1 MKIGQKIGERSVE
14 IIKSSEFTKYL
25 AEKVH
30 QTNDPDETFGQKL
43 LIIIFLCLPIL
54 ANCSVEQNDA
64 EERIEE
70 MERRP
75 KNELQEVKEKLKEA
89 EEERRKRME

>member
-1 MKIGQKIGERSVE
+1 MMRIYGRLGTKGE
-14 IIKSSEFTKYL
+14 FM
-25 AEKVH
+25 
-30 QTNDPDETFGQKL
+30 QKL

>member
-1 MKIGQKIGERSVE
+1 VKRHGTKER
-14 IIKSSEFTKYL
+14 L
-25 AEKVH
+25 M
-30 QTNDPDETFGQKL
+30 QKL
-43 LIIIFLCLPIL
+43 LIIIFLCLPVL